1 MKITLVS
8 FLHLIIWSG
17 FSIVLLLSSRDK
29 LHYKV
34 LLFFVFFYLAYVI
47 AQIMLHSRKQAIF
60 FTVVNSVLFFMSKLI
75 FFTG

>member
-1 MKITLVS
+1 MKITFVAL
-8 FLHLIIWSG
+8 FHFIIWSG

-47 AQIMLHSRKQAIF
+47 AHMMLHSRKEAIF
-60 FTVVNSVLFFMSKLI
+60 FTVTNSFLFFMSKLL
-75 FFTG
+75 FFV

>member
-1 MKITLVS
+1 MKMTFVAL
-8 FLHLIIWSG
+8 FHFIIWSG

-47 AQIMLHSRKQAIF
+47 AHMMLHSRKEAIF
-60 FTVVNSVLFFMSKLI
+60 FTVTNSVLFFMSKLL
-75 FFTG
+75 FFS

>member
-1 MKITLVS
+1 MRITLVS
-8 FLHLIIWSG
+8 FLHFIIWSG
-17 FSIVLLLSSRDK
+17 FSIVLLLSDRDK

-47 AQIMLHSRKQAIF
+47 AHIMLHSRKEAFF
-60 FTVVNSVLFFMSKLI
+60 FTVANSMLFFISKLF